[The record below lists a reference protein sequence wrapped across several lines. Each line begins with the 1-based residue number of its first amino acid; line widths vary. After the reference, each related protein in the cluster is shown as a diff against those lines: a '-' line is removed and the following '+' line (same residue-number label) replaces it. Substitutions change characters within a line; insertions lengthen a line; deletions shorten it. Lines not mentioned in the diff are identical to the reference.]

1 MDNKPDTKA
10 CSTRG
15 CTGASNRG
23 TPLAAKSAALAAALD
38 RAKARMDKLRPQK
51 GRGAK
56 AAADDAMAPK
66 PTRAARQ
73 AVVDDRETD
82 EESSTSYRVLV
93 VPDDAISAKVYDKAA
108 DTCGMGGGERGA
120 SSAACSFAA
129 APALE
134 EGVFDLR
141 ANILE
146 DVPLLI
152 AEHDFV
158 KEGCCDVINSTDAR
172 GGKRIVL
179 PDGRCILLVRDT
191 AGKMLVALRP
201 SRHADGEALLLVLPN
216 GCPHAEGDIVAQL
229 DDGCEY
235 SMLAPQHKY
244 LLRRT
249 SPRPGPPM
257 KGATQG
263 PPQRSIGSG
272 LLRFQFPAASV
283 VAGLLSTQALPVLAV
298 QVCPPGVDALGPRKA
313 DAAADA
319 TSDAGDCATDYGDAP
334 TCQQLGQLGLLNDI
348 HDVLVVT
355 RGRKVVQFDHNQTT
369 ARATKGHTAA
379 GEQARGGLS
388 KEAEVLFLNE
398 ALRKLRPML
407 RLRELGDAEL
417 LESNHVNKDAPPE
430 ILDMLRRHEDLCS
443 NALKKRAQFMTARL
457 LELTNPGTE
466 KKDRTSSPKA
476 SLDEGVGDLKR
487 RLFSG
492 GKIRSGQ
499 RISSQL
505 NVFNRQQL
513 KSMHLLLD
521 GVDDFD
527 VDDDVA
533 YGDVGIL
540 HMAAA
545 RRPRIHRLAS
555 AHTTNLRNQLEIADT
570 WWTDKLPNRP
580 ASWDGHKTGFIFF
593 EEVTTYAFLYLSE
606 QGRAQ
611 DFIRALKALFV
622 DLQRRRPGAHVRR
635 IRGDMD
641 SAYSHQG
648 DINSPL
654 THELHEFL
662 SQHPGLSIVPVA
674 PHAHELNRAENPMG
688 LINRNLLA
696 NYVRSWLGERAWGD
710 LLHNAVFGYNH
721 VSAPSSHDRQARIQ
735 TRYHR
740 FTGRRLVASDVKG
753 FGGEFGWRVLREGKA
768 STGDVR
774 AVPIYYIM
782 ADPDAG
788 THVLRCLRSF
798 KVLRS
803 RDVIMGDGSVLRS
816 ALALRPGIGRPRGM
830 VGEPPR
836 AAFESRLDELI
847 TDWRPDNLALTTI
860 VVDKLSGMPTGTIRF
875 EPHYDQ
881 DGCLT
886 LVPNTKPLAEGGG
899 GASDGG
905 RDSDGTTTAGVGD

>member
-1 MDNKPDTKA
+1 
-10 CSTRG
+10 
-15 CTGASNRG
+15 
-23 TPLAAKSAALAAALD
+23 
-38 RAKARMDKLRPQK
+38 
-51 GRGAK
+51 
-56 AAADDAMAPK
+56 
-66 PTRAARQ
+66 
-73 AVVDDRETD
+73 
-82 EESSTSYRVLV
+82 
-93 VPDDAISAKVYDKAA
+93 
-108 DTCGMGGGERGA
+108 
-120 SSAACSFAA
+120 
-129 APALE
+129 
-134 EGVFDLR
+134 
-141 ANILE
+141 
-146 DVPLLI
+146 
-152 AEHDFV
+152 
-158 KEGCCDVINSTDAR
+158 
-172 GGKRIVL
+172 
-179 PDGRCILLVRDT
+179 
-191 AGKMLVALRP
+191 
-201 SRHADGEALLLVLPN
+201 
-216 GCPHAEGDIVAQL
+216 
-229 DDGCEY
+229 
-235 SMLAPQHKY
+235 
-244 LLRRT
+244 
-249 SPRPGPPM
+249 
-257 KGATQG
+257 
-263 PPQRSIGSG
+263 
-272 LLRFQFPAASV
+272 
-283 VAGLLSTQALPVLAV
+283 
-298 QVCPPGVDALGPRKA
+298 
-313 DAAADA
+313 
-319 TSDAGDCATDYGDAP
+319 
-334 TCQQLGQLGLLNDI
+334 
-348 HDVLVVT
+348 
-355 RGRKVVQFDHNQTT
+355 
-369 ARATKGHTAA
+369 
-379 GEQARGGLS
+379 
-388 KEAEVLFLNE
+388 
-398 ALRKLRPML
+398 
-407 RLRELGDAEL
+407 
-417 LESNHVNKDAPPE
+417 
-430 ILDMLRRHEDLCS
+430 MLRRHEDLCS

-466 KKDRTSSPKA
+466 KKDHTSSPKA
-476 SLDEGVGDLKR
+476 SLDERVGDLKR

-905 RDSDGTTTAGVGD
+905 RDSDGTTTAGVGQKNSGSASAAAGTWDWFMGLPENTPILFNKSAKEPAQGKPPSKSCARYRLYCTATTKGQLGVLKGKRLNDIKWDLLHGNMRVALPRREREHMDSRLIMISEAPSPTNAHRLPDLPDGVRPERAELWDSNELLNDAKTSRLLRDLERMAYKERDMLKVIIGEERKEDAPHA